1 MSRYDADDVYCIPGT
16 AVLKNKAGITDQD
29 QLDEYEGDFTAI
41 RLLELTQSPVEG
53 SFDLAHLCKIHQYLF
68 QDVYEWAGEVRSV
81 DIIRGESRFCNVRH
95 IQSYSSTVF
104 SALAAEKYLVNL
116 EPEVFANRLAH
127 YLSEINAIHPFREGN
142 GRVQRLFISQLAEQ
156 AGYTLDYSALD
167 QAELYPRDA
176 GIISWEHTA
185 ASRLD
190 FKNHRLSAETRHF
203 GGTQVALIN
212 M

>member
-41 RLLELTQSPVEG
+41 RLLELTQNPVEG

-68 QDVYEWAGEVRSV
+68 QDVYEWAGEVRTV
-81 DIIRGESRFCNVRH
+81 DIIRGDSRFCNVRH
-95 IQSYSSTVF
+95 IQSYSNTVF

-116 EPEVFANRLAH
+116 EPKVFANRLAH

-142 GRVQRLFISQLAEQ
+142 GRVQRLFISQLAKQ
-156 AGYTLDYSALD
+156 TGYSLDYSALD
-167 QAELYPRDA
+167 QAELYPVMQESFLGNVKPLADLIFK
-176 GIISWEHTA
+176 II
-185 ASRLD
+185 D
-190 FKNHRLSAETRHF
+190 
-203 GGTQVALIN
+203 
-212 M
+212 

>member
-41 RLLELTQSPVEG
+41 RLLELTQNPVEG

-95 IQSYSSTVF
+95 IQSYSNTVF
-104 SALAAEKYLVNL
+104 SAIATEKYLVNL
-116 EPEVFANRLAH
+116 EPKVFSNRLAH

-142 GRVQRLFISQLAEQ
+142 GRVQRLFISQLAEH
-156 AGYTLDYSALD
+156 AGYFLDYSALD
-167 QAELYPRDA
+167 QAELYPVMQESFL
-176 GIISWEHTA
+176 GNEQPLSELIFQIIT
-185 ASRLD
+185 
-190 FKNHRLSAETRHF
+190 
-203 GGTQVALIN
+203 
-212 M
+212 

>member
-41 RLLELTQSPVEG
+41 RILELTQNPDEG

-68 QDVYEWAGEVRSV
+68 QDVYEWAGEVRTV
-81 DIIRGESRFCNVRH
+81 DIIRGDSRFCNVRH
-95 IQSYSSTVF
+95 IQSYSNTVF

-116 EPEVFANRLAH
+116 KPKVFANRLAH

-142 GRVQRLFISQLAEQ
+142 GRVQRLFISQLAKQ
-156 AGYTLDYSALD
+156 TGYSLDYSALD
-167 QAELYPRDA
+167 QAELYPVMQESFLGNVKPLADLIFK
-176 GIISWEHTA
+176 II
-185 ASRLD
+185 D
-190 FKNHRLSAETRHF
+190 
-203 GGTQVALIN
+203 
-212 M
+212 

>member
-41 RLLELTQSPVEG
+41 RLLELTQNPVEG

-68 QDVYEWAGEVRSV
+68 QDVYEWAGEVRTV
-81 DIIRGESRFCNVRH
+81 DIIRGDSRFCNVRH
-95 IQSYSSTVF
+95 IQSYSNTVF

-116 EPEVFANRLAH
+116 KPKVFANRLAH

-142 GRVQRLFISQLAEQ
+142 GRVQRLFISQLAKQ
-156 AGYTLDYSALD
+156 TGYSLDYSALD
-167 QAELYPRDA
+167 QAELYPVMQESFLGDVKPLA
-176 GIISWEHTA
+176 DLIFKII
-185 ASRLD
+185 D
-190 FKNHRLSAETRHF
+190 
-203 GGTQVALIN
+203 
-212 M
+212 